1 MKQPSQPVVISHDDQ
16 DLLLRDISVAVST
29 LLSIQYKLK
38 HQQPIL
44 QEQVEAVCEA
54 MSGIDYTLQRDTY
67 EGKQEP
73 R

>member
-1 MKQPSQPVVISHDDQ
+1 MKQPSQPVVIAHDDQ

-38 HQQPIL
+38 HSQPIT
-44 QEQVEAVCEA
+44 QEQVETVTEA

-67 EGKQEP
+67 EGKQ
-73 R
+73 